1 MGAMN
6 ALDWTILLI
15 MFLSVVLATAQGFFF
30 EVISLAGA
38 VLGYLLA
45 AWGYG
50 RIAPWFLQYVKQQAI
65 ADLAAFLTI
74 FISVVLLAGAIARL
88 ARWAVRE
95 VGLRWADRALG
106 SAFGLVRGFVVVTA
120 GLLALTAFAP
130 EARELAQSKL
140 AGYFTLAGMGASWL
154 APEEIRQKFYD
165 GMNKLHAKPGP
176 VVMQKQTETNS
187 DRRNGK
193 ARKP

>member
-6 ALDWTILLI
+6 ALDWLILLI
-15 MFLSVVLATAQGFFF
+15 MVLSVLLATAQGFFF

-38 VLGYLLA
+38 IVGYLLA

-74 FISVVLLAGAIARL
+74 FISVVLLAGAIARIV
-88 ARWAVRE
+88 RWAVRE

-106 SAFGLVRGFVVVTA
+106 AAFGLVRGFVVVTA

-130 EARELAQSKL
+130 DAKELAQSQL
-140 AGYFTLAGMGASWL
+140 AGYFTVAGMGASWL
-154 APEEIRQKFYD
+154 APSEIRQKFRD
-165 GMNKLHAKPGP
+165 GMDKLRAKPGP
-176 VVMQKQTETNS
+176 GITQK
-187 DRRNGK
+187 
-193 ARKP
+193 